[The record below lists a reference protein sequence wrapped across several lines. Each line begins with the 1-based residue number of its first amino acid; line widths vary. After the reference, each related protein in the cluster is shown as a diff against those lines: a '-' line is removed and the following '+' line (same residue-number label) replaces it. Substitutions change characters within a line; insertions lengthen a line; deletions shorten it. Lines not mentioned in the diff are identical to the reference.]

1 MVSIHWLTLV
11 YVLKINFIIT
21 PLKTEKEKLKM
32 SYWFK
37 RILLCLSVTA
47 CLEPG
52 WNEKILKK
60 RIINHSACTLV
71 EYSYSH
77 TAFTK
82 AVIYCLN
89 NKVLLL

>member
-11 YVLKINFIIT
+11 YVLRINFIIT

-37 RILLCLSVTA
+37 RILCLSVTA

-82 AVIYCLN
+82 SFLN